1 MHILIDRVMVKNYS
15 MYLGFVAVA
24 SLLSIMISS
33 VEAFSSSTL
42 ISLTSQKI
50 SHTTSYTDTISHV
63 DAFSS
68 SSLITHTISHDTF
81 ELKSTSVD
89 TTISTTHDS
98 TTTLNKKRK
107 SSNTKFI
114 ACSSTKEVTKAVEM
128 FVQEGDLVAELGSQL
143 RESSTA
149 ICESI
154 GSQGKALLIDI
165 GRKYPNE
172 KKDMK
177 RTTAMRRKGD
187 EHDFYSDRAT
197 FIEIQSFELWRHA
210 LFFQQ
215 EYPIKP
221 QYNVLVVDMSTTAG
235 NDLPLTCI
243 ALIKEFIAL
252 NNSNQQECRA
262 VIVKSGSLQNLAQR
276 LYHAQKVIYAKQPLY
291 DMRRKNGGHSL
302 IIGAVGVKQYRE
314 TIPYIVRPGDICL
327 EIGCHLGV
335 TVTIIDKA
343 AKGDGHGGCL
353 GVDIGKSI
361 ILKAKER
368 YPTLSFEVG
377 DGFKLGEL
385 HRMKM
390 KHFKQSTNT
399 SSYDLVY
406 VDIGGLS
413 GSEGLLEAISLLSAI
428 DNCLEPRAIVIKS
441 LCIRRLSSSLVPFSQ
456 VGRHEERNSSGDN
469 IIT

>member
-1 MHILIDRVMVKNYS
+1 
-15 MYLGFVAVA
+15 MYLGFVALA
-24 SLLSIMISS
+24 FISHAEAFTTSHMISQK
-33 VEAFSSSTL
+33 TL
-42 ISLTSQKI
+42 QTVSKMPHTI
-50 SHTTSYTDTISHV
+50 SHTDTISPL

-68 SSLITHTISHDTF
+68 SSLISHTISHDTF
-81 ELKSTSVD
+81 ELKSTTVD
-89 TTISTTHDS
+89 TITSTPHDS
-98 TTTLNKKRK
+98 ATSTLDKKRK

-114 ACSSTKEVTKAVEM
+114 ACSSTKEVTRAIEM
-128 FVQEGDLVAELGSQL
+128 FVREGDVVAELGSQL
-143 RESSTA
+143 RESSRA

-154 GSQGKALLIDI
+154 GSQGKALLIDME
-165 GRKYPNE
+165 RKFPNE

-177 RTTAMRRKGD
+177 RTSAMRRKGD
-187 EHDFYSDRAT
+187 ECDFYSDRAT

-215 EYPIKP
+215 EYPYKP

-252 NNSNQQECRA
+252 NNSNQEECRA

-276 LYHAQKVIYAKQPLY
+276 LYHAQRVISAKQPLSN
-291 DMRRKNGGHSL
+291 MRHKNGGHSL

-314 TIPYIVRPGDICL
+314 TIPYVVQKGDICL
-327 EIGCHLGV
+327 ELGCHLGV
-335 TVTIIDKA
+335 SSAIIDKA
-343 AKGDGHGGCL
+343 AKGDGRGGCL
-353 GVDIGKSI
+353 GVDIGKNI
-361 ILKAKER
+361 ICKARER
-368 YPTLSFEVG
+368 YPNLSFEVG

-385 HRMKM
+385 QRMQM
-390 KHFKQSTNT
+390 KHFQHSANIST
-399 SSYDLVY
+399 YDVVY

-428 DNCLEPRAIVIKS
+428 DNCLHTRAVVIKS
-441 LCIRRLSSSLVPFSQ
+441 LCIRRLASSLIPFSQ